1 MKWEKKPK
9 QKEWWKRSSTEE
21 CLSHFFIKTFCKVQ
35 KPYCILSVNLKR
47 WKEQGAEGC
56 NFHVYPQ
63 VLRRNLPLP
72 YNLIQYLEVQTQI
85 KQRLWSSEIPAE
97 QGVLSWGRKV
107 PAVLEEHECKAAE
120 TEDTSSNPL
129 SFTCAKSLI
138 ESMGGICH
146 GMPESCWSACQP
158 ALLAS
163 SALGEHTL
171 PGLEGWEWMQQPGRD
186 QAEEA
191 LLTSPVLL
199 STGENAAAAKT
210 PKENRPCCWRYWKVI
225 WTLSCAT
232 GSRWTC
238 LSREVDKT
246 LGGLFPFQI
255 FCGPTILFF
264 YLKAIIQVGCLLMA
278 SISGA

>member
-1 MKWEKKPK
+1 MGESKKGSRRKMKWEKKPK

-21 CLSHFFIKTFCKVQ
+21 HLSHFFIKTFCKVQ

-85 KQRLWSSEIPAE
+85 KQRLWSPEIPAE

-120 TEDTSSNPL
+120 TEDMSSNPL
-129 SFTCAKSLI
+129 SFACAKSLI

-171 PGLEGWEWMQQPGRD
+171 PGWKAGSECSIQ
-186 QAEEA
+186 
-191 LLTSPVLL
+191 
-199 STGENAAAAKT
+199 GEIKQKRLCSH
-210 PKENRPCCWRYWKVI
+210 PQCCWAQEKM
-225 WTLSCAT
+225 L
-232 GSRWTC
+232 
-238 LSREVDKT
+238 LQPKHPKKT
-246 LGGLFPFQI
+246 DLAVGDIEKSSGHCPAQLVLGGPAWVERLIRPWEVSSHSRYSVVPQ
-255 FCGPTILFF
+255 F
-264 YLKAIIQVGCLLMA
+264 YF
-278 SISGA
+278 ST